1 MMYLLPNAKI
11 GAPWLGIVIPA
22 VILIISIFLT
32 WFLYRRFS
40 APADGEHPDGN
51 PD

>member
-1 MMYLLPNAKI
+1 MCLLQTTKI

-22 VILIISIFLT
+22 AILILSIFLT

-40 APADGEHPDGN
+40 AAAEEEHSDTLQ
-51 PD
+51 D

>member
-1 MMYLLPNAKI
+1 MMYLLPNEKI

-22 VILIISIFLT
+22 AILIISIFLT

-40 APADGEHPDGN
+40 APADGEYPDSER
-51 PD
+51 D